1 MLHSTTNS
9 IMKNMKNHISD
20 ELIAAYLEGNTSP
33 AETLQV
39 LEAIKTDP
47 ILRETLNIALRI
59 DNENGNIVELLPAMQ
74 MAAESDENLCGVMC
88 EVYIMQKRGVGFDE
102 NRIIETARKKH
113 WLKSQGTPLHFIG
126 LLLANEGLMV
136 MRKYDATLKDI
147 EQALSFDNDV
157 IVAVDSDK
165 LYPDRP
171 DDEDAAN
178 HAVVVT
184 AVNEKE
190 GLVTLYDPS
199 QSSVLGFQW
208 STFENAWKESQ
219 HYMVRVLQ
227 TVDEYDPQP
236 VNLDNIALTDDLL
249 ELQEAIA
256 ENAHDVWAA
265 ARIREGWSYGPVR
278 DDQKK
283 QHPDL
288 IPYSALLDSEKEYDR
303 LMALDT
309 IKLVKKL
316 GFEIEKR

>member
-1 MLHSTTNS
+1 
-9 IMKNMKNHISD
+9 MKNLNNNISD
-20 ELIAAYLEGNTSP
+20 ELIAAYLEGKTTP

-47 ILRETLNIALRI
+47 ILRETLNIALGI
-59 DNENGNIVELLPAMQ
+59 DNEDDNMVELLPVMQ
-74 MAAESDENLCGVMC
+74 MAAESGENLCSVMC
-88 EVYIMQKRGVGFDE
+88 EVYIMQRRGVGFDE
-102 NRIIETARKKH
+102 NRIIETARKNH
-113 WLKSQGTPLHFIG
+113 WLRSQGTPLHAIG
-126 LLLANEGLMV
+126 LLLADEGLMV
-136 MRKYDATLKDI
+136 TRKYDATIKDI

-165 LYPDRP
+165 LYPGCP

-184 AVNEKE
+184 SVNKEE
-190 GLVTLYDPS
+190 GLVTIYDPS
-199 QSSVLGFQW
+199 QSSTIDFQW
-208 STFENAWKESQ
+208 PTFENAWKESQ

-227 TVDEYDPQP
+227 TVEEYDPQP
-236 VNLDNIALTDDLL
+236 VNLDDIALTDDLL
-249 ELQEAIA
+249 ELREAIA
-256 ENAHDVWAA
+256 ENAHDVWAV

-278 DDQKK
+278 DDKKK

-288 IPYSALLDSEKEYDR
+288 IPYSALPDSEKEYDR
-303 LMALDT
+303 LMALNT